1 MTFDPLGP
9 KSPMGAPVGRR
20 AARRAEQRRRR
31 QRNQRIAA
39 GVAAALVLALV
50 ATFVTG
56 RGGDDK
62 KDQGPTRTQRTLLL
76 QLQGPTGDA
85 VATALLA
92 HDPARDE
99 GAVVLVPQQVIVT
112 VPGAGSQVLSKVLS
126 TSGLDGARNGVA
138 DLLGVTIDGS
148 MVLDFAA
155 FVRLVTVEGGI
166 DVTVDVPVV
175 RGRTVIV
182 QPGPQRLN
190 GSAAVAYGMYLA
202 EGEEEQSR
210 LARLQAVLDGVIN
223 ALPADVERLLNG
235 LGTARRTQPVKDV
248 AALLSGLKADGAA
261 DNLQYRSL
269 PVVKIDTGNDATRF
283 RLDTTAA
290 LAMVDELLA
299 DSVPEGAR
307 AEGNR
312 VLVLNGVGTPGLGAK
327 VRDKLVR
334 GGLVFVGSRNAPS
347 FGYPKTIVLVKD
359 ATQEGAALGRKV
371 ARALGLPN
379 ASVEASDQIGTIAD
393 VVVIVGRDFKP

>member
-1 MTFDPLGP
+1 MGQP
-9 KSPMGAPVGRR
+9 PMGRR
-20 AARRAEQRRRR
+20 AARRAEKRRRR
-31 QRNQRIAA
+31 QRFQKVAA
-39 GVAAALVLALV
+39 GLAAVVALVLVASFLV
-50 ATFVTG
+50 G

-62 KDQGPTRTQRTLLL
+62 KDAGPTRTQRTLLL
-76 QLQGPTGDA
+76 QLQAPNGDA
-85 VATALLA
+85 LASALLA

-99 GAVVLVPQQVIVT
+99 GAVVLVPPQVIVT
-112 VPGAGSQVLSKVLS
+112 VPGAGSQVLSKVLR
-126 TSGLDGARNGVA
+126 TSGVDGGRNGVA
-138 DLLGVTIDGS
+138 DLLGVTVDGS
-148 MVLDFAA
+148 LVLDFAA

-166 DVTVDVPVV
+166 DVTVDVPVM
-175 RGRTVIV
+175 RGRTVLL
-182 QPGPQRLN
+182 QPGAQRLD
-190 GSAAVAYGMYLA
+190 GSAAVAFGTYLA

-223 ALPADVERLLNG
+223 ALPADVERVLNG
-235 LGTARRTQPVKDV
+235 LGTARRTQPAKDV

-269 PVVKIDTGNDATRF
+269 PVVKIDAGNDETRF
-283 RLDTTAA
+283 RLDTPAA

-334 GGLVFVGSRNAPS
+334 GGLVFVGSRNAPT

-359 ATQEGAALGRKV
+359 ATQEGGALGRRV
-371 ARALGLPN
+371 ARAIGLPN
-379 ASVEASDQIGTIAD
+379 ASVEVSDQIGTIAD